1 MTSTVSTELN
11 ERLSVAPVV
20 IRPIKAE
27 DVHGFLSAVKKAILL
42 PLQVIFFL
50 LAIVPF
56 FSAPIWLFL
65 IWVYLK

>member
-1 MTSTVSTELN
+1 MTTVSTGLDEH
-11 ERLSVAPVV
+11 RSVATAV

-27 DVHGFLSAVKKAILL
+27 DVHGFLSAVRKAILL

-56 FSAPIWLFL
+56 FSAPIWLFI
-65 IWVYLK
+65 IWMYLK